1 MCGIVGII
9 KKKGREADGH
19 LIRRMNDKIRHR
31 GPDDS
36 GIYVEG
42 SVGLGHR
49 RLSILDLSKAGKQPM
64 SSIDGRFVI
73 VFNGEIYNF
82 VELKKQLQQKGAR
95 FKNETDTEVII
106 EAYRYWGTKCTKR
119 FNGMWA
125 FALYDREKNSVF
137 FSRDRFGVKPLYFYE
152 NKEELVFASEIKC
165 ILEIYPQERIP
176 NMTEIRRYMV
186 CVQEDADENTF
197 YKNIKSFP
205 KSYNMVYDLHS
216 GKKKLEEYWKIDVPA
231 FKKKWKTD
239 NPYRLCR
246 ALLEDAVRLRLRAD
260 VEVGASLSGGLD
272 SSTLVGIV
280 SKKFGTRM
288 HTFSSIYEEKDCD
301 EKEFIDCMNDYTGSC
316 HHYIYPDR
324 EKDLIQ
330 DLKDMTYYH
339 DGPCHAASP
348 YSGFCVYRG
357 VGDTVTVMLDGQGA
371 DEIFGGYMYY
381 YMSKLRDMREKD
393 GWLARVKMICLLA
406 QMQAVWPQFFNNV
419 SSDIL
424 VEALG
429 ARGYRYLKRKTAF
442 PNQRGR
448 RGIRPFFSDEFW
460 KIDMKDAGKPDET
473 VHGYLNE
480 IMNMSLR
487 HTMLPRILHDVDRN
501 SMARSLEVRL
511 PFLDYRLV
519 EFSYTL
525 SSEQK
530 IHHIWTKY
538 VLRKSCRKYLPKKIW
553 SRRNKM
559 GFPAPFA
566 KWIKDERY
574 KETIK
579 GYLDSFTKRGIVK
592 PEGIKE
598 SYEAQLKGEEDY
610 AEFLFRCTML
620 ELWLQEEIDTDT
632 YRWNLKQCLEA

>member
-1 MCGIVGII
+1 MI
-9 KKKGREADGH
+9 KKNGREAEGL
-19 LIRRMNDKIRHR
+19 LIRRMNDKIIHR

-36 GIYVEG
+36 GIFVEG
-42 SVGLGHR
+42 IVGLGHR

-64 SSIDGRFVI
+64 HSIDGRFVI
-73 VFNGEIYNF
+73 VFNGEIYNY
-82 VELKKQLQQKGAR
+82 VELKKELQQEGAK
-95 FKNETDTEVII
+95 FQNETDTEVIM
-106 EAYRYWGTKCTKR
+106 EAYRYWGTDCTKR

-125 FALYDREKNSVF
+125 FALLDKQENNVL
-137 FSRDRFGVKPLYFYE
+137 FSRDRFGVKPLYLYE
-152 NKEELVFASEIKC
+152 NKEDLVFASEIKC

-176 NMTEIRRYMV
+176 NITELRRYMV

-216 GKKKLEEYWKIDVPA
+216 GEKKWEEYWKIDVSA
-231 FKKKWKTD
+231 FQEKWKTN

-246 ALLEDAVRLRLRAD
+246 TLLEDAVRLRLRAD

-272 SSTLVGIV
+272 SSTLVSIV
-280 SKKFGTRM
+280 NKKFGTRM

-301 EKEFIDCMNDYTGSC
+301 EKEFIDCMNDHTDS
-316 HHYIYPDR
+316 HRHYIYPDK
-324 EKDLIQ
+324 EEDLIQ

-381 YMSKLRDMREKD
+381 YMSKLRDLLEEE
-393 GWLARVKMICLLA
+393 GWAARRKTIRLLA
-406 QMQAVWPQFFNNV
+406 QIQAVWPQFFTKI
-419 SSDIL
+419 SSGML
-424 VEALG
+424 VQALG
-429 ARGYRYLKRKTAF
+429 AEGYRYLKKKSGF
-442 PNQRGR
+442 PNQRGNQ
-448 RGIRPFFSDEFW
+448 GIRPFFSDKFW
-460 KIDMKDAGKPDET
+460 EIDMKDESRPDDT
-473 VHGYLNE
+473 VHGYLNG

-525 SSEQK
+525 SNEQK
-530 IHHIWTKY
+530 IHNTWTKY
-538 VLRKSCRKYLPKKIW
+538 VLRKSCRKYLPRKIW

-566 KWIKDERY
+566 KWIQDERY
-574 KETIK
+574 KDIIK
-579 GYLDSFTKRGIVK
+579 NYLDSFKKRGIVK
-592 PEGIKE
+592 PEGIE
-598 SYEAQLKGEEDY
+598 QSYEAQLEGREDY

-632 YRWNLKQCLEA
+632 CKWDLK